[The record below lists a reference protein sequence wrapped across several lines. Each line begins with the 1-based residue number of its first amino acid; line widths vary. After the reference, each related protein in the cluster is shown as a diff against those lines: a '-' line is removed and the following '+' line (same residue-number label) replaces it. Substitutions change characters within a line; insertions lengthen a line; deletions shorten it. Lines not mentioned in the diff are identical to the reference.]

1 MALAPPRELRLG
13 SGGAA
18 PSGVKGQ
25 SPLWG
30 VRGAKPPGKIFE
42 KKDILG
48 QF

>member
-18 PSGVKGQ
+18 PIGVKGQ

-30 VRGAKPPGKIFE
+30 VRGAKSPGKIFE